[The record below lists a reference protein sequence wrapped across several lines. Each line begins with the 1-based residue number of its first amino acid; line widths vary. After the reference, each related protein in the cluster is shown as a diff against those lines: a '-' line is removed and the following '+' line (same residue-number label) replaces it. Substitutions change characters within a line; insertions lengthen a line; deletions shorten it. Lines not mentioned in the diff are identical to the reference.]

1 MPIFATQTATNY
13 AEFIS
18 LPDLSGTGPLLT
30 LADPDFAIARM
41 SAFHQLLTIART
53 FDVVEYGRC
62 RDRCGLGVDMRKPHV
77 LCRYSN

>member
-1 MPIFATQTATNY
+1 LPIFATQTATNY

-41 SAFHQLLTIART
+41 SAFLRMPDNRSASSAKYAPNCELNEWQK
-53 FDVVEYGRC
+53 
-62 RDRCGLGVDMRKPHV
+62 LG
-77 LCRYSN
+77 SG